1 MSWVLILPNGTQA
14 AHSKPRNTF
23 NDRNILLLVVLHK
36 PSCSGTCW
44 VLPEIPQ
51 HHLQEAKGSTAPLE
65 QPWKLG
71 WKCRNQQ
78 ALGNAGWSKSQ
89 TESWAPSAIQSALS
103 TPLAALLQPKAMP
116 EVSVNLEQHIVTACI
131 WRFTLEAAEQI
142 FPSSLWGHSH
152 SSTLSRW
159 PKSLLK
165 CGVQTGYS
173 LQQEFY
179 NCKQD
184 WCLIL
189 QTRLILCILV
199 YLPFFFL

>member
-1 MSWVLILPNGTQA
+1 MEQKHLIQNT
-14 AHSKPRNTF
+14 RNTL
-23 NDRNILLLVVLHK
+23 NDKNVPLLVVLHK
-36 PSCSGTCW
+36 PTCSGTCW

-71 WKCRNQQ
+71 WNCRNQQ
-78 ALGNAGWSKSQ
+78 ALRNAGWSESQ
-89 TESWAPSAIQSALS
+89 MESWAPSAIQSALS

-116 EVSVNLEQHIVTACI
+116 GASVNLEQHIVTACI
-131 WRFTLEAAEQI
+131 PRFTLPSSPFPLKATEQI

-165 CGVQTGYS
+165 CSVQTG
-173 LQQEFY
+173 
-179 NCKQD
+179 
-184 WCLIL
+184 
-189 QTRLILCILV
+189 
-199 YLPFFFL
+199 